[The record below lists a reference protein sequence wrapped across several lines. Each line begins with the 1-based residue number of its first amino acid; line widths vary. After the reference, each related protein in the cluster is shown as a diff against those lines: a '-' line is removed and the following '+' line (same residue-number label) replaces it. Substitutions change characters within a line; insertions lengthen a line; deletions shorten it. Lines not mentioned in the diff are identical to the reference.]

1 MNIEPIHEYKVMI
14 VNKTTGR
21 KKTVIVEST
30 NIELAYEETSKL
42 YKDFFIKDL
51 RYNWLFLREYI
62 K

>member
-1 MNIEPIHEYKVMI
+1 MI